1 VPFPIPSNGK
11 EAMWN
16 HLLAWKGALI
26 HDPIYSM
33 QITTSGE
40 KIIRAQ
46 GNLMRQFP
54 YYFQMTRLRS
64 TASTRSRR
72 SASLP
77 LAVGVRDSRLKSS
90 KVFCAARRAH
100 RLFIKKAASFSI

>member
-16 HLLAWKGALI
+16 HLLAWEGASI

-33 QITTSGE
+33 QISTSGE

-54 YYFQMTRLRS
+54 YYFPDGE
-64 TASTRSRR
+64 ASFNGIYSQQEV
-72 SASLP
+72 S
-77 LAVGVRDSRLKSS
+77 
-90 KVFCAARRAH
+90 RAH
-100 RLFIKKAASFSI
+100 RPFFNKAASFSI